1 MAWSDTIYHPQ
12 NERYYKYKDSWNGPD
27 ILDADT
33 PSALERRS
41 REFHD
46 HLFKRS
52 GVVLT
57 G

>member
-12 NERYYKYKDSWNGPD
+12 NERYYKYKDSWSGPD